1 MKNSPRRPI
10 TRMILLF
17 ILALLPTLGMA
28 QDEVKVLKHEWG
40 KAVENLSAVATLP
53 KVSSNT
59 YKGYVT
65 LQQYESVV
73 FSCGDYGYQ
82 GSQHYVY
89 ENGEISNVIY

>member
-1 MKNSPRRPI
+1 MKNSPGRPI

-17 ILALLPTLGMA
+17 IIALLPTLGMA
-28 QDEVKVLKHEWG
+28 QDEVKVLKHE
-40 KAVENLSAVATLP
+40 VATLP

-73 FSCGDYGYQ
+73 FSCGYYDYQ
-82 GSQHYVY
+82 GSQQYVY